1 MANLW
6 FKFYGGEYMSD
17 AKVGRMDAAERS
29 CWLTLLCLASM
40 SDTGIIKYLS
50 VDDLLTKSGIKWDP
64 YNSGDWEKC
73 QNVLVKFSQMKM
85 IKVSTDESSIE
96 IVNWAKRQE
105 RIAQTPYERVKKY
118 RENKA
123 KLEIDNKMITDDN
136 VNDSDRKEKKRK
148 EKKIQYIIYS
158 DFFLEFYNLYP
169 RKVGK
174 TGAYKKWETV
184 IKKTDPKIIIK
195 GLKDQLNANMFSP
208 EEKYIKHPEVWLNK
222 GCWEDEIKKVEVKA
236 TPKTK
241 SY

>member
-17 AKVGRMDAAERS
+17 AKIGRMDAAERS

-40 SDTGIIKYLS
+40 SDTGTIKYLS

-105 RIAQTPYERVKKY
+105 KIAQTPYERVKKY

-123 KLEIDNKMITDDN
+123 KLENDNEMITDDN
-136 VNDSDRKEKKRK
+136 ADDNNRIEENRKEKNIK
-148 EKKIQYIIYS
+148 EIIYS
-158 DFFLEFYNLYP
+158 DDFLKFYNLYP
-169 RKVGK
+169 RKIGK
-174 TGAYKKWETV
+174 MGAYKKWETT
-184 IKKTDPKIIIK
+184 IKKVDPEKIIK
-195 GLKDQLNANMFSP
+195 GLQDQLDAKMFSDDQ
-208 EEKYIKHPEVWLNK
+208 KFIKHPEVWLNK
-222 GCWEDEIKKVEVKA
+222 GCWDDTIIKKENKEIKIIKK
-236 TPKTK
+236 
-241 SY
+241 Y

>member
-123 KLEIDNKMITDDN
+123 KIENDNEMITDDN
-136 VNDSDRKEKKRK
+136 ADDSVRKEKKRK
-148 EKKIQYIIYS
+148 EKIINIIYTD
-158 DFFLEFYNLYP
+158 DFLKFYNLYP
-169 RKVGK
+169 RRIGK
-174 TGAYKKWETV
+174 IGAFKKWEV
-184 IKKTDPKIIIK
+184 MEKRVGAEKIIK
-195 GLKDQLNANMFSP
+195 GLQDQLDAKMFS
-208 EEKYIKHPEVWLNK
+208 EQEKFIKHPEVWLNK
-222 GCWEDEIKKVEVKA
+222 GCWDDEIIKKEN
-236 TPKTK
+236 TQIKTIK
-241 SY
+241 KY